1 MAIYNDMEG
10 IPLSAL
16 RRMYMGRF
24 VFRCAV
30 LVLVTVLLAAWPGQF
45 EVVQRGQFLKGPS
58 LLHILWLIWVCDMLM
73 QLIPLKKTL
82 VSLGSQKLFRRHFR
96 PAAEPSVPQM
106 RRAMKEA
113 DLRAAAVFVIWT
125 AFTSVLGLLRH
136 LKILSDNLLLWISV
150 VFYVCDLVCVL
161 FWCPFRQLIL
171 KNRCCTT
178 CRIFNWDHLMMFAP
192 MLFVR
197 SFFAQSLFLMSL
209 FVFAA
214 WELCILLHPERFLEQ
229 SNAALTCANC
239 TDKLCTQ
246 YCQRL
251 RKPSR
256 L

>member
-1 MAIYNDMEG
+1 MMDIAVYNDMEG
-10 IPLSAL
+10 IPLSSL

-24 VFRCAV
+24 VFRCAA
-30 LVLVTVLLAAWPGQF
+30 LVLMTVLLAACPGQF
-45 EVVQRGQFLKGPS
+45 EVLQRGQFLQGPS

-73 QLIPLKKTL
+73 QLIPLNKTL

-125 AFTSVLGLLRH
+125 AFTSVLGFLRH

-150 VFYVCDLVCVL
+150 VFYVCDLICVL

-178 CRIFNWDHLMMFAP
+178 CRIFNWDHLMMFSPLIFLNSFYA
-192 MLFVR
+192 R
-197 SFFAQSLFLMSL
+197 SLVAMAAAVFL
-209 FVFAA
+209 V
-214 WELCILLHPERFLEQ
+214 WEITLRRHPERFLECT
-229 SNAALTCANC
+229 NLALRCGSC
-239 TDKLCTQ
+239 TDRLCSHGKKLQ
-246 YCQRL
+246 ND
-251 RKPSR
+251 
-256 L
+256 